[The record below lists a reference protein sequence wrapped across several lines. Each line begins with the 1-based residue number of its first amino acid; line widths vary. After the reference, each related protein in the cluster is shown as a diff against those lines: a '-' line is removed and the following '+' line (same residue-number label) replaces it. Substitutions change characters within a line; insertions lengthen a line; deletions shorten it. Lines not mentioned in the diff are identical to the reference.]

1 MNAIRGPIGRT
12 GGGCRPAPS
21 RYRPSDEQVPPT
33 SRTDVTRSIGIPLLP
48 LASDIEPVREDPLCE
63 PPAVLLPVLPALPVD
78 PVEPVEPV
86 EPAVLP
92 PAVDPAPEADPV
104 LEEPVLEEPVFPA
117 PVLEEPPLD
126 DPPARF
132 CSVPLTSTR
141 LPTSVEKFD
150 ALPVKRYVVP
160 PLLMLELLPIEPLP
174 VELLPVEPAPVEPAP
189 DALPVAPPAVLPV
202 ALPVEPVVPVADPP
216 DDEEPEPIDAS
227 VRM

>member
-1 MNAIRGPIGRT
+1 V
-12 GGGCRPAPS
+12 
-21 RYRPSDEQVPPT
+21 QVPPT

-63 PPAVLLPVLPALPVD
+63 PPAVLLPVLP
-78 PVEPVEPV
+78 VEPVEPV
-86 EPAVLP
+86 ALP
-92 PAVDPAPEADPV
+92 PAVDPAPEA
-104 LEEPVLEEPVFPA
+104 EPVLDEPVLDEPVFPA
-117 PVLEEPPLD
+117 PVLEEPPLY

-132 CSVPLTSTR
+132 CSVPFTSTR

-160 PLLMLELLPIEPLP
+160 PLLI
-174 VELLPVEPAPVEPAP
+174 VELLPVDPAPVEPAP
-189 DALPVAPPAVLPV
+189 VALPVAPPAVLPV

-216 DDEEPEPIDAS
+216 VDEEPEPIDAS